1 MIRFVLPLLAT
12 WVAGVLHAQ
21 TLTDIGS
28 AAPTPGTNDISQLS
42 TQGNQ
47 TAPDGL
53 NYYTDNQ
60 TGHGTGEPGQTFTT
74 GTNAAGY
81 LLTSVAVRTGGL
93 GSSTYNGISTSQPYY
108 LHIYSVSGS
117 TATLLQTYASGN
129 ITFSDGDWLKWS
141 DFSVGLLANAT
152 YAYSFGKA
160 GSTTGWE
167 PMSVAMNA
175 LSGGEIALIPTSGG
189 TITPGNSHK
198 FDAVFV
204 AGLVPATAPSIDAVT
219 VSPATN
225 VFAGTQMTLEAP
237 VSGALP
243 LYYQWQF
250 NSGVGFAN
258 LPGANTNVLS
268 FSAAV
273 TNTGTYQLVVT
284 NSYGAVTSAP
294 VTLSVTLDTSPPVV
308 LRAFN
313 VGTTN
318 VEVDFSRTLE
328 TASAAS
334 AANYSFSNG
343 QPVTSVQFAPN
354 GTSVLLT
361 TTPLVY
367 GSNYTVVVNGV
378 RDQAIPPNTVAP
390 NSAANF
396 TASSVTRM
404 LLDFG
409 WRFHVGDPSD
419 VTTNVTYY
427 PEISDLT
434 KLQTGDLTGA
444 GSETNLMIL
453 RADPVATHAGEN
465 VSFVQ
470 TNYDDSAWR
479 QLNLPHDWF
488 VELGFSSS
496 GDGNHGYKASAG
508 SSIAWYR
515 HTFTLPSAA
524 AGKVFRLDIDGI
536 YRNSLIWL
544 NGHCVGRD
552 VSGYAPIS
560 LDVTPYVNPGGANV
574 LVVRVDATRDEG
586 WFYEGAGIYRHMWLL
601 ESDPVHVAHWG
612 TYVATTNLAGSNA
625 TIVVQTDVT
634 NQSTQ
639 TAVGSL
645 TSTIRDANNVAVTNF
660 TVPINIA
667 AGAHL
672 VVTQTVTMAANLW
685 SLQTPYLY
693 NLVSTVSNQNTVAD
707 IYNTSFGVRMVSWD
721 GVNGVFINGQHVEIQ
736 GMCNHQ
742 DHAGV
747 GSAMPDRLQYYR
759 IERLKQMGVN
769 ACRTSHNP
777 PTPEFLDACDRLGML
792 VLDETRRVGMDPE
805 SLGQLER
812 LIRRDRNRACVFCWS
827 LANEEWSV
835 QGTTN
840 GAAVMTVMQN
850 LAHSLDSTRKCTAA
864 LNGYYGPGGFISVLD
879 VAGINYNM
887 WTVTPSFHNAYPYV
901 IGTEQGST
909 TGTRGVYFDDINNCW
924 LADYDLIST
933 NAATAPNLGWTS
945 TAEAWWGTFAAL
957 PWSSG
962 AFNWTGFD
970 YRGEETPYGWPAISS
985 QFGVMDTCGFAKDN
999 FYYYQANWTLKP
1011 VLHLLPHW
1019 NWAGK
1024 EGQPIT
1030 VWAYG
1035 NCQSAE
1041 LFLNGVSQG
1050 RQTVNVLGHL
1060 AWTVPYAAGTLQAVG
1075 YINGAPVITN
1085 TVVTTGT
1092 PTAITL
1098 TPDRSAISADGVDIS
1113 IITVAVVDLQGRVV
1127 PTATNL
1133 VNFSISGGTIIGV
1146 GNGNPASHEADKAS
1160 QRSVFNGLAEVIV
1173 QSDSQPGAITL
1184 TATSPGLTSSPLT
1197 LTKAL
1202 TLPPPVAP
1210 TGVAAVADN
1219 NKVTVSWDIVPGA
1232 TTYNLWRATSAGGP
1246 YTPIAPNIGGV
1257 NLGYV
1262 GTNVTNL
1269 TTYYYV
1275 VTANGA
1281 WNNGVSASSA
1291 EVSATPVPTVT
1302 GLVAKAAIGQVQLTW
1317 NAVSGASYNVKRSFT
1332 SGGPYTLIA
1341 SMVAGTNFMDA
1352 TVSGCQSY
1360 YYVVTITNGGFES
1373 LPSNEAGVLGIL
1385 PPQFSN
1391 ADIGSVGAS
1400 GSASYCSGQFTV
1412 TGSGGDIWGNAD
1424 AFQFVYAYV
1433 PVTTNCDIRVRVASV
1448 QNTSGNAKAALM
1460 IRESLAADSRHVMAD
1475 VEPSAGLEFIW
1486 RNATSGSSSVSSV
1499 AGTAPNWIRLTRTN
1513 NTFAAYWSADGN
1525 AWNQIGSSTNISMNA
1540 GAYVGLAVCSHN
1552 AGVLNTSVLDNVTG
1566 TFGSASAAPILNP
1579 IGNQTVNV
1587 GQPVSLTASG
1597 QDTNSPPFALA
1608 FSLLTAPTG
1617 ASLNQTDNNDA
1628 VFYWRSGVPDANS
1641 TNQIT
1646 LKIANTAWPSQSA
1659 TQSFSV
1665 IVNPLTAPG
1674 ISDLSFIGGQLGFNV
1689 SGQSGPD
1696 YAIETSTNLTQ
1707 WSNVFT
1713 TNSPALPF
1721 VWMDT
1726 NSAAPQRFYRVKLGP
1741 PLP

>member
-1 MIRFVLPLLAT
+1 MNITRSIVLQFFAIGL
-12 WVAGVLHAQ
+12 AGVLHAQ
-21 TLTDIGS
+21 TLTDIGT
-28 AAPTPGTNDISQLS
+28 AAPSPGTSDIYQLS
-42 TQGNQ
+42 TSGNQ
-47 TAPDGL
+47 TWPDGL
-53 NYYTDNQ
+53 NYFTDNN
-60 TGHGTGEPGQTFTT
+60 PPVGQTFTT
-74 GTNAAGY
+74 GISAMN
-81 LLTSVAVRTGGL
+81 LVSVAIKTAGL
-93 GSSTYNGISTSQPYY
+93 NSGNGYGTPASTPTYC
-108 LHIYSVSGS
+108 LRIYSMSGS
-117 TATLLQTYASGN
+117 TATLLN
-129 ITFSDGDWLKWS
+129 TFSAPNPGFTDGDWLKWS
-141 DFSVGLLANAT
+141 GLNVALSANQT
-152 YAYSFGKA
+152 YAFSFGIQPSGGGWA
-160 GSTTGWE
+160 ALAVATG
-167 PMSVAMNA
+167 AYA
-175 LSGGEIALIPTSGG
+175 GGEIAIIPVSGG
-189 TITPGNSHK
+189 TITTGSSHN
-198 FDAVFV
+198 FDAVF
-204 AGLVPATAPSIDAVT
+204 ALGLVSATTPTISAVT
-219 VSPATN
+219 LSPATN
-225 VFAGTQMTLEAP
+225 VFAGTQMTLTAAAT
-237 VSGALP
+237 GALP
-243 LYYQWQF
+243 IYYQWQF
-250 NSGVGFAN
+250 NSGSGFVN
-258 LPGANTNVLS
+258 LSGANTNALS

-273 TNTGTYQLVVT
+273 TNTGSYQLVVT

-294 VTLSVTLDTSPPVV
+294 VVLSVTLDTNPPVV

-318 VEVDFSRTLE
+318 VEVDFSKSLE
-328 TASAAS
+328 TASAAN
-334 AANYSFSNG
+334 AANYVFANG
-343 QPVTSVQFAPN
+343 QPVTSVLFTPN
-354 GTSVLLT
+354 GTSVLLG

-378 RDQAIPPNTVAP
+378 RDQAIPPNSVAP
-390 NSAANF
+390 NSAASF
-396 TASSVTRM
+396 TASPVTRM

-409 WRFHVGDPSD
+409 WRFHVGDPVD

-427 PEISDLT
+427 PEISDLS

-444 GSETNLMIL
+444 GSETNLMTL

-496 GDGNHGYKASAG
+496 GDGNHGYKASSG

-515 HTFTLPSAA
+515 HTFLLPSSA
-524 AGKVFRLDIDGI
+524 AGKAFRLNFDGI
-536 YRNSLIWL
+536 FRNALIWF
-544 NGHCVGRD
+544 NGHCIGRD

-560 LDVTPYVNPGGANV
+560 FDVTPYVNPGGPNV
-574 LVVRVDATRDEG
+574 LVVRVDASRTEG
-586 WFYEGAGIYRHMWLL
+586 WFYEGAGIYRHVWLV
-601 ESDPVHVAHWG
+601 ETDPVHVAHWG
-612 TYVATTNLAGSNA
+612 TYVATTNLVGSNA

-634 NQSTQ
+634 NQSAQ
-639 TAVGSL
+639 AVVGSL
-645 TSTIRDANNVAVTNF
+645 TSTIRDANNVAVTNL

-769 ACRTSHNP
+769 ACRTSHNA

-792 VLDETRRVGMDPE
+792 VLDETRRVGRDPE

-812 LIRRDRNRACVFCWS
+812 MIRRDRNRACVFCWS

-835 QGTTN
+835 QGSTD

-864 LNGYYGPGGFISVLD
+864 LNGSYGPGGFISVLD
-879 VAGINYNM
+879 VAGINYNQ
-887 WTVTPSFHNAYPYV
+887 WTLTPSFHNTYPYV

-909 TGTRGVYFDDINNCW
+909 TGTRGIYFDETNNCW
-924 LADYDLIST
+924 LGAYDLIST
-933 NAATAPNLGWTS
+933 SPTTAPNLGWTS
-945 TAEAWWGTFAAL
+945 TAESWWSTFAAL
-957 PWSSG
+957 PWSTG
-962 AFNWTGFD
+962 GFVWTGFD

-985 QFGVMDTCGFAKDN
+985 QFGVMDMCGFAKDN
-999 FYYYQANWTLKP
+999 FYYYQANWSLKP

-1060 AWTVPYAAGTLQAVG
+1060 AWSVPYAAGTLQAVG
-1075 YINGAPVITN
+1075 YLNGVPVITN
-1085 TVVTTGT
+1085 AVATAGI
-1092 PTAITL
+1092 PAAITL

-1113 IITVAVVDLQGRVV
+1113 LITVAVVDSQGRVV

-1146 GNGNPASHEADKAS
+1146 GNGNPSSHEADKAS
-1160 QRSVFNGLAEVIV
+1160 QRFVFNGLAQVIV
-1173 QSDSQPGAITL
+1173 QSDRQPGAITL
-1184 TATSPGLTSSPLT
+1184 TATSPGLTSSPLPI
-1197 LTKAL
+1197 TKSI
-1202 TLPPPVAP
+1202 TLPPPAAP

-1219 NKVTVSWDIVPGA
+1219 AWVTVSWDIVPGA
-1232 TTYNLWRATSAGGP
+1232 TTYNLWRATTAGGP
-1246 YTPIAPNIGGV
+1246 YTPIAPNIGDV

-1262 GTNVTNL
+1262 DKKVTNL

-1281 WNNGVSASSA
+1281 WNNGTSPSSA
-1291 EVSATPVPTVT
+1291 EVSATPAPFVN
-1302 GLVAKAAIGQVQLTW
+1302 GLTARPAIGQVQLTW
-1317 NAVSGASYNVKRSFT
+1317 NPVSGASYNVKRSLT
-1332 SGGPYTLIA
+1332 SGGPYTIIA
-1341 SMVAGTNFMDA
+1341 SAIAGINFMDA
-1352 TVSGCQSY
+1352 TASGCQSY
-1360 YYVVTITNGGFES
+1360 YYVVTMTNGNFES
-1373 LPSNEAGVLGIL
+1373 PPSNEAGPLSIL
-1385 PPQFSN
+1385 PPQFSS
-1391 ADIGSVGAS
+1391 ADIGTVGAA
-1400 GSASYCSGQFTV
+1400 GSAAYCSGQFTI
-1412 TGSGGDIWGNAD
+1412 TGSGGDIWGNSD
-1424 AFQFVYAYV
+1424 AFQFVYTYV

-1460 IRESLAADSRHVMAD
+1460 IRESLAADSRHVMVD
-1475 VEPSAGLEFIW
+1475 VEPSAGIEFIW
-1486 RNATSGSSSVSSV
+1486 RNTTSGSSSVLSV

-1513 NTFAAYWSADGN
+1513 NTFAAYRSADGN
-1525 AWNQIGSSTNISMNA
+1525 AWTQIGSSTNITMA
-1540 GAYVGLAVCSHN
+1540 TAAYVGLAVCSHN
-1552 AGVLNTSVLDNVTG
+1552 AGVLNTSVLDNVTA
-1566 TFGSASAAPILNP
+1566 TFGRASGAPILNP
-1579 IGNQTVNV
+1579 VGNQTVNV
-1587 GQPVSLTASG
+1587 GQPVSLSASG

-1608 FSLLTAPTG
+1608 FSLLNAPAT
-1617 ASLNQTDNNDA
+1617 ASLNQTANNNA
-1628 VFYWRSGVPDANS
+1628 AFYWRPGVPDAKS
-1641 TNQIT
+1641 TNQVT
-1646 LKIANTAWPSQSA
+1646 LKIANNAWPSLSA

-1665 IVNPLTAPG
+1665 VVNPLAPFDV
-1674 ISDLSFIGGQLGFNV
+1674 STVSLANGQV
-1689 SGQSGPD
+1689 SLHVTGQGGPD

-1707 WSNVFT
+1707 WSNVFI

-1721 VWMDT
+1721 DWTDNVT
-1726 NSAAPQRFYRVKLGP
+1726 NSPQRYYRIKLGP

>member
-1 MIRFVLPLLAT
+1 MTNTFRSIVLLLAAT
-12 WVAGVLHAQ
+12 GLAGSLNAQ
-21 TLTDIGS
+21 TLTDIGTS
-28 AAPTPGTNDISQLS
+28 APTPGTNDISQLS
-42 TQGNQ
+42 TQGSQ
-47 TAPDGL
+47 TFPDGL
-53 NYYTDNQ
+53 NYYTDNYL
-60 TGHGTGEPGQTFTT
+60 PAGQTFTT
-74 GTNAAGY
+74 GTNAMN
-81 LLTSVAVRTGGL
+81 LVSVAIKTAGQDSGG
-93 GSSTYNGISTSQPYY
+93 GYGTPASTPTYY
-108 LHIYSVSGS
+108 LSVYSMSGS
-117 TATLLQTYASGN
+117 TATLLVTVSAANPGF
-129 ITFSDGDWLKWS
+129 TDGDWLKWS
-141 DFSVGLLANAT
+141 GLILPLGTNQT
-152 YAYSFGKA
+152 YAFSFGIKPSYGGYA
-160 GSTTGWE
+160 ALA
-167 PMSVAMNA
+167 VATNA
-175 LSGGEIALIPTSGG
+175 YAGGEIALIPISGG
-189 TITPGNSHK
+189 TITTGSSHK
-198 FDAVFV
+198 FDAVFDL
-204 AGLVPATAPSIDAVT
+204 GLVPTTMPIIGAVT
-219 VSPATN
+219 LSPATN
-225 VFAGTQMTLEAP
+225 VFAGAQMTLTAAAT
-237 VSGALP
+237 GASP

-250 NSGVGFAN
+250 NSGGGFGN
-258 LPGANTNVLS
+258 LPGANTNALS

-273 TNTGTYQLVVT
+273 TNTGLYQLVVT

-294 VTLSVTLDTSPPVV
+294 VALSVTLDTNPPVI

-313 VGTTN
+313 IGATN
-318 VEVDFSRTLE
+318 VEVDFSKSLE
-328 TASAAS
+328 TASAAN
-334 AANYSFSNG
+334 AANYSFTNG
-343 QPVTSVQFAPN
+343 QPVTSVTFAPN
-354 GTSVLLT
+354 GTSVLLG

-378 RDQAIPPNTVAP
+378 RDQAVPPNTVAP
-390 NSAANF
+390 NSAASF
-396 TASSVTRM
+396 TASPVTRM

-409 WRFHVGDPSD
+409 WRFHVGDPVD

-444 GSETNLMIL
+444 GSETNLMTL
-453 RADPVATHAGEN
+453 RADPLATHAGEN

-488 VELGFSSS
+488 VELGFSSG
-496 GDGNHGYKASAG
+496 GDGNHGYKASSG

-515 HTFTLPSAA
+515 HTFLLPSSA
-524 AGKVFRLDIDGI
+524 AGKAFRLDFDGI
-536 YRNSLIWL
+536 YRNALIWF
-544 NGHCVGRD
+544 NGHCIGRD
-552 VSGYAPIS
+552 VSGYAPTS
-560 LDVTPYVNPGGANV
+560 FDVTPYVNQGGPNV

-586 WFYEGAGIYRHMWLL
+586 WFYEGAGIYRHVWLV
-601 ESDPVHVAHWG
+601 ETDPVHVAHWG
-612 TYVATTNLAGSNA
+612 TYVATTNLVGSNA

-634 NQSTQ
+634 NQSAQ
-639 TAVGSL
+639 TVVGSL

-667 AGAHL
+667 VGAHL

-769 ACRTSHNP
+769 ACRTSHNA

-792 VLDETRRVGMDPE
+792 VLDETRRVGTDPE

-812 LIRRDRNRACVFCWS
+812 MIRRDRNRACVFCWS

-835 QGTTN
+835 QGSTN

-864 LNGYYGPGGFISVLD
+864 LNGSYGPGGFISVLD
-879 VAGINYNM
+879 VAGINYNQ
-887 WTVTPSFHNAYPYV
+887 WTLTPSFHSTYPYV

-945 TAEAWWGTFAAL
+945 TAESWWGTFAAL

-962 AFNWTGFD
+962 GFNWTGFD

-985 QFGVMDTCGFAKDN
+985 QFGVMDMCGFAKDN

-1024 EGQPIT
+1024 EGQAIT

-1060 AWTVPYAAGTLQAVG
+1060 AWSVPYAAGTLQTVG

-1098 TPDRSAISADGVDIS
+1098 TPDRSAISPDGVDIS
-1113 IITVAVVDLQGRVV
+1113 IITVAVVDLQGRAV
-1127 PTATNL
+1127 PTATNQ

-1146 GNGNPASHEADKAS
+1146 GNGNPSSHEADKAS
-1160 QRSVFNGLAEVIV
+1160 QRSVFNGLAQVIV
-1173 QSDSQPGAITL
+1173 QSDNQPGAITL
-1184 TATSPGLTSSPLT
+1184 TATSPGLTSIPLT
-1197 LTKAL
+1197 ITKAIA
-1202 TLPPPVAP
+1202 LPPPVAP
-1210 TGVAAVADN
+1210 TGVAAVASN
-1219 NKVTVSWDIVPGA
+1219 VLVTVSWDIVPGA
-1232 TTYNLWRATSAGGP
+1232 TTYNLWRATTAGGP

-1257 NLGYV
+1257 NLGY
-1262 GTNVTNL
+1262 TDKNVTNL

-1281 WNNGVSASSA
+1281 WNNGTSVSSA
-1291 EVSATPVPTVT
+1291 EVSATPAPFVN
-1302 GLVAKAAIGQVQLTW
+1302 GLTARPVIGQVQLTW
-1317 NAVSGASYNVKRSFT
+1317 NPVSGASYNVKRSLT
-1332 SGGPYTLIA
+1332 PGGPYTLIA
-1341 SMVAGTNFMDA
+1341 SAVAVTKFMDA
-1352 TVSGCQSY
+1352 TASECQSY
-1360 YYVVTITNGGFES
+1360 YYVVTMTNGNFES
-1373 LPSNEAGVLGIL
+1373 PPSNEAGPASVL
-1385 PPQFSN
+1385 PPQFSS
-1391 ADIGSVGAS
+1391 ADIGTVGAA
-1400 GSASYCSGQFTV
+1400 GSTAYCSGQFTI

-1433 PVTTNCDIRVRVASV
+1433 PVTTNCDIRVHVASV

-1460 IRESLAADSRHVMAD
+1460 IRESLATDSRHVMAD
-1475 VEPSAGLEFIW
+1475 VEPSAGIEFIW
-1486 RNATSGSSSVSSV
+1486 RNTTSGSSSVSSV
-1499 AGTAPNWIRLTRTN
+1499 AGKDPNWIRLTRTN
-1513 NTFAAYWSADGN
+1513 NTFAAYRSADGN
-1525 AWNQIGSSTNISMNA
+1525 AWTQIGSSTNISMANA
-1540 GAYVGLAVCSHN
+1540 AYVGLAVCSHS
-1552 AGVLNTSVLDNVTG
+1552 AGVLNTSVMDSLTAS
-1566 TFGSASAAPILNP
+1566 FGSASGAPILNP
-1579 IGNQTVNV
+1579 ISNQIVNV
-1587 GQPVSLTASG
+1587 GQPVSLSASG
-1597 QDTNSPPFALA
+1597 QDTNSPPYALA
-1608 FSLLTAPTG
+1608 FSLLNASAG
-1617 ASLNQTDNNDA
+1617 ASLNQTASNNA
-1628 VFYWRSGVPDANS
+1628 AFYWRPGVPDANS

-1646 LKIANTAWPSQSA
+1646 LKIANNAWPSLSA

-1665 IVNPLTAPG
+1665 VVNPLSAAG
-1674 ISDLSFIGGQLGFNV
+1674 IGNISFAGGQLSFNV

-1707 WSNVFT
+1707 WSSVYI
-1713 TNSPALPF
+1713 TNSPTLPF
-1721 VWMDT
+1721 VWTDT
-1726 NSAAPQRFYRVKLGP
+1726 NLAAPQRFYRIKLGP